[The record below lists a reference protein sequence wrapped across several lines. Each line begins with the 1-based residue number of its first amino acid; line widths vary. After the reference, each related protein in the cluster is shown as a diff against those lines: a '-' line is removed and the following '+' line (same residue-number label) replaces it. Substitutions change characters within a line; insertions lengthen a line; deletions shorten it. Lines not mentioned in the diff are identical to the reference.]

1 MKNMLK
7 MNLANKLTIIRLFMV
22 PVFVVVF
29 NIYGTKSLIPAVVF
43 ALTSATDFLDGYIA
57 RSRNLIT
64 TFGKFMDPLVD
75 KVLTQ
80 AGFLV
85 LVGANLIPAW
95 PVIIIIFREL
105 LIDGLR
111 ILAASNN
118 ITISASIYG
127 KLKTISQMI
136 TIILYL
142 SNGVL
147 KLSQLICEIS
157 LYISVILTILSGLDY
172 LLKNIKVLDLEN
184 I

>member
-1 MKNMLK
+1 MLK
-7 MNLANKLTIIRLFMV
+7 MNLANKLTILRLLMV
-22 PVFVVVF
+22 PVFVIIF
-29 NIYGTKSLIPAVVF
+29 NIFGVSNAISAIIF
-43 ALTSATDFLDGYIA
+43 ALTSATDFLDGHIA

-85 LVGANLIPAW
+85 LVGADMIPAW
-95 PVIIIIFREL
+95 TVIVIIFREL

-118 ITISASIYG
+118 ITIAASMYG
-127 KLKTISQMI
+127 KLKTTSQMV

-142 SNGVL
+142 
-147 KLSQLICEIS
+147 LSGTLTFIPNIIYDIF
-157 LYISVILTILSGLDY
+157 LYISVILTIISGLDY
-172 LLKNIKVLDLEN
+172 LIKNIKVLDLDN

>member
-1 MKNMLK
+1 MLK

-22 PVFVVVF
+22 PVFVIVY
-29 NIYGTKSLIPAVVF
+29 NIFCVTSFIPALVF
-43 ALTSATDFLDGYIA
+43 ALTSATDFLDGHIA

-85 LVGANLIPAW
+85 LVGSKIVPAW
-95 PVIIIIFREL
+95 AVIIIIFREL

-118 ITISASIYG
+118 ITIAASIYG
-127 KLKTISQMI
+127 KLKTTSQMI

-142 SNGVL
+142 LSGVL
-147 KLSQLICEIS
+147 TFIPKIVYDIF
-157 LYISVILTILSGLDY
+157 LYISVILTIVSGIDY
-172 LLKNIKVLDLEN
+172 LMKNIKVLDLDN

>member
-1 MKNMLK
+1 MLK
-7 MNLANKLTIIRLFMV
+7 FNLANKLTLLRLFLV
-22 PVFVVVF
+22 PVFVIVF
-29 NIYGTKSLIPAVVF
+29 NIFKTQSVIPAILF
-43 ALTSATDFLDGYIA
+43 IITAATDFLDGYIA
-57 RSRNLIT
+57 RSRNLVT

-80 AGFLV
+80 AGFIMLIQE
-85 LVGANLIPAW
+85 GLIPAW
-95 PVIIIIFREL
+95 TIIVIIFREL

-118 ITISASIYG
+118 ITIAASIYG
-127 KLKTISQMI
+127 KLKTTFQMI

-142 SNGVL
+142 FIDTI
-147 KLSQLICEIS
+147 KLPNIIYPIF

-172 LLKNIKVLDLEN
+172 LIKNIKVLDLDN

>member
-1 MKNMLK
+1 MLK

-22 PVFVVVF
+22 PVFVIVY
-29 NIYGTKSLIPAVVF
+29 NIFGVTSFIPALVF
-43 ALTSATDFLDGYIA
+43 ALTSATDFLDGHIA

-85 LVGANLIPAW
+85 LVGSKIVPAW
-95 PVIIIIFREL
+95 AVIIIIFREL

-118 ITISASIYG
+118 ITIAASIYG
-127 KLKTISQMI
+127 KLKTTSQMI

-142 SNGVL
+142 LSGVL
-147 KLSQLICEIS
+147 TFIPKIVYDIF
-157 LYISVILTILSGLDY
+157 LYISVILTIVSGIDY
-172 LLKNIKVLDLEN
+172 LMKNIKVLDLDN

>member
-1 MKNMLK
+1 MLK

-22 PVFVVVF
+22 PVFVVIY
-29 NIYGTKSLIPAVVF
+29 NIFGVNSVIPAIIF
-43 ALTSATDFLDGYIA
+43 AVTSATDFLDGHIA

-85 LVGANLIPAW
+85 LVGSGIIPAW
-95 PVIIIIFREL
+95 AVIIIIFREL

-118 ITISASIYG
+118 ITIAASIYG
-127 KLKTISQMI
+127 KLKTTSQMI

-142 SNGVL
+142 LSGVL
-147 KLSQLICEIS
+147 TFIPNIVYDIF
-157 LYISVILTILSGLDY
+157 LYISVILTILSGMDY
-172 LLKNIKVLDLEN
+172 LMKNIQVLDLDN

>member
-1 MKNMLK
+1 
-7 MNLANKLTIIRLFMV
+7 MNLANKLTMLRLIMV

-29 NIYGTKSLIPAVVF
+29 NIYGTDSVIPAIIF
-43 ALTSATDFLDGYIA
+43 IITASTDFLDGYIA

-80 AGFLV
+80 AGFILLV
-85 LVGANLIPAW
+85 SVGLIPAW
-95 PVIIIIFREL
+95 TVIVIIFREL

-111 ILAASNN
+111 ILAASRN
-118 ITISASIYG
+118 ITIAASIYG
-127 KLKTISQMI
+127 KLKTTFQMI

-142 SNGVL
+142 LRGTLTFIPNIVYPIFLYTSVL
-147 KLSQLICEIS
+147 
-157 LYISVILTILSGLDY
+157 LTILSGLDY
-172 LLKNIKVLDLEN
+172 LIKNIKVLELDK